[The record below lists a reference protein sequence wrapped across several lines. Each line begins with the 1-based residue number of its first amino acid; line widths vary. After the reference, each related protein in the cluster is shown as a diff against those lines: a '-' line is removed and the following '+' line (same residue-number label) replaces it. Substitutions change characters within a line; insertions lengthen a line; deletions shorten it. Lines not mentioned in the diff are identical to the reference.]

1 MHSHTIPWPNHRS
14 HAIANYLNCS
24 PPPAA
29 SQGLPIKGMDRPHQ
43 LQQTHWLQVS
53 RSVKYVCSI
62 MFKLFKIQN
71 SANWIEL
78 ANCRSIFD
86 DVWKESA
93 QKVRVDLLKR
103 IFLQALKPCSEAAAA
118 SVQICV
124 SRSQCGEI
132 LHRFADLGK
141 MHNAAHAYRLLHPA
155 TMLLCATAPLRSRSE
170 MLSNALLHNLIQW
183 VSSSLLWSRIQEWC
197 TWAGPWKGS
206 FHLRHERV
214 TCATGKGKKSRKRL
228 CESPSY
234 TNVASLS
241 FPSLSVK
248 LSTSSA
254 STVGSAKKAAKKNMA
269 SGGKHWWIHSF
280 TGEKR
285 CTVDIR
291 KLLGFWPSW
300 PL

>member
-78 ANCRSIFD
+78 ANCSSIFD
-86 DVWKESA
+86 DVWWSWKESA

-103 IFLQALKPCSEAAAA
+103 IFLQALKPCSEASAA

-132 LHRFADLGK
+132 FHRFADLGK
-141 MHNAAHAYRLLHPA
+141 MSMPTACYILLRCYCVLLLHF
-155 TMLLCATAPLRSRSE
+155 
-170 MLSNALLHNLIQW
+170 ALGRKCWAMHF
-183 VSSSLLWSRIQEWC
+183 C
-197 TWAGPWKGS
+197 T
-206 FHLRHERV
+206 
-214 TCATGKGKKSRKRL
+214 
-228 CESPSY
+228 
-234 TNVASLS
+234 
-241 FPSLSVK
+241 
-248 LSTSSA
+248 
-254 STVGSAKKAAKKNMA
+254 
-269 SGGKHWWIHSF
+269 I
-280 TGEKR
+280 
-285 CTVDIR
+285 
-291 KLLGFWPSW
+291 
-300 PL
+300 